1 MEKLEKFEFVFRY
14 AQRLGLKPQE
24 MGEYFLSKA
33 KEPSFV
39 PNPLVNVGQF
49 CYDDK
54 TFSTDLIEQKTVSG
68 IVSYVERKRALI
80 VGLRSIELPWS
91 SDFLQVCETRN
102 LTDGKKATRLILEK
116 AAEKNLKAEAAQ
128 WCFDF
133 NQDGVQKG
141 EAFLASLQELRKI
154 SHGIIKINGA
164 LVALNASPMSY
175 WYWSST
181 ESTDNRA
188 CSLSA
193 TGVLTNDRKNQMFH
207 FVRPVYWVE
216 L

>member
-14 AQRLGLKPQE
+14 AQRLRLKPQE

-102 LTDGKKATRLILEK
+102 LTDGKEATRLILEK
-116 AAEKNLKAEAAQ
+116 PLKKILRLKLRNGVSILTKTVCKKEKLFWLLCKNCVKSAM
-128 WCFDF
+128 
-133 NQDGVQKG
+133 
-141 EAFLASLQELRKI
+141 EL
-154 SHGIIKINGA
+154 
-164 LVALNASPMSY
+164 
-175 WYWSST
+175 
-181 ESTDNRA
+181 
-188 CSLSA
+188 
-193 TGVLTNDRKNQMFH
+193 
-207 FVRPVYWVE
+207 
-216 L
+216 